1 MTSPSFIPVVLLAL
15 LAVVAGGCGGG
26 EADSPTPRADG
37 DGPVSTTEQSSGS
50 PPADVAAAGCVL
62 TVEYQGNTYLE
73 RQVVAVPREAGRLGT
88 GVIPDCN
95 DTGGEPGPGEE
106 IQLTALEGVSPDVA
120 VHWSGRPEAVL
131 VREGFENRPPPPLRR
146 EAPTC
151 DPDDEPI
158 RLAGPWYG
166 IWGRG
171 NLEEVDLTAPYRI
184 KLFVAKSS
192 ASRYERA
199 FLLVS
204 VPAGLERTLTRND
217 LRWLWDGTIELT
229 ARCRDRLHV
238 AESVAA
244 HPPG

>member
-1 MTSPSFIPVVLLAL
+1 MKSPWFIPVVLLAL
-15 LAVVAGGCGGG
+15 LAVLAGGCGDG
-26 EADSPTPRADG
+26 EAASPTAKVGG
-37 DGPVSTTEQSSGS
+37 DAPITTEQTGGS
-50 PPADVAAAGCVL
+50 PPEDVGAGACVL
-62 TVEYQGNTYLE
+62 TVEYQGNTYFE
-73 RQVVAVPREAGRLGT
+73 RQVEVVPRKAGSLST

-131 VREGFENRPPPPLRR
+131 VREGLEKRLPPALRR

-151 DPDDEPI
+151 DPAHEPV

-184 KLFVAKSS
+184 KLFVAESS
-192 ASRYERA
+192 ASRYEGA

-204 VPAGLERTLTRND
+204 VPARLKRTLTRDD
-217 LRWLWDGTIELT
+217 LRWLWEGTIELT
-229 ARCRDRLHV
+229 ARCRDGLYV
-238 AESVAA
+238 AESVVVA
-244 HPPG
+244 HAPG